1 MLSAVITQTPSPVTE
16 LRNLLFFCGLTSKF
30 KGQHTLSGS
39 TAEISLTDLVWVDA
53 PDPD

>member
-1 MLSAVITQTPSPVTE
+1 MRCTFATD
-16 LRNLLFFCGLTSKF
+16 F